1 MAFRNIVIE
10 SPARISLKNDQ
21 LVIRTDAERSA
32 AIEDISALLIE
43 NRQTQI
49 TAAAHPHALCM
60 RCRRRHS
67 ARSAF

>member
-10 SPARISLKNDQ
+10 STARISLKNDQ
-21 LVIRTDAERSA
+21 LVIRTDVERSA

-49 TAAAHPHALCM
+49 TAAALSRLGERGC
-60 RCRRRHS
+60 CV
-67 ARSAF
+67 FY